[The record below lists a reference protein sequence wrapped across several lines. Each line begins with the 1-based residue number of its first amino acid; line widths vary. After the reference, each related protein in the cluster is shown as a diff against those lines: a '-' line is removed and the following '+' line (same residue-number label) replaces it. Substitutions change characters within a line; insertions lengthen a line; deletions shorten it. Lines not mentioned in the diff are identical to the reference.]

1 MKWMG
6 VFGIAVCL
14 GATAL
19 GGQSVHRKA
28 GEFTVALPSGKD
40 LQLSSYRGKVVLVQF
55 LYTTC
60 PHCRDAARMYGKL
73 QAELG
78 PQGLQVV
85 GVAFNPEVQGRPDVI
100 NNFETSNSVGFP
112 VGVASAENVLSY
124 LGISIVERYV
134 VPQIVV
140 IDRKGMIRAQSEPLG
155 TAELQDESYMRTL
168 LDGLLKENRTTKS
181 RRLLVAQG
189 F

>member
-1 MKWMG
+1 MKWIT
-6 VFGIAVCL
+6 VFGIVICL

-19 GGQSVHRKA
+19 GGQPVNRKA
-28 GEFTVALPSGKD
+28 GDFTIALPSGKD

-60 PHCRDAARMYGKL
+60 PHCRDAARIYGKL

-85 GVAFNPEVQGRPDVI
+85 GVAFNPEVQGKADVVG
-100 NNFETSNSVGFP
+100 NFVATNSVGFP
-112 VGVASAENVLSY
+112 VGMASAENVLSF

-155 TAELQDESYMRTL
+155 TAQLQEESYMRTL
-168 LDGLLKENRTTKS
+168 LDGLLKEK
-181 RRLLVAQG
+181 
-189 F
+189 